1 MMPLT
6 EPQKIEFSKI
16 RAELRVKGVGE
27 RITSEELNSICDD
40 YGIKHPPIF
49 PGAKVLIHDVLS
61 YIVSCGA
68 SAAPPE
74 TKTCPWC
81 HEPAVEAVWTPRYGW
96 IDLCQHHHAQTS
108 REVISHLRQKLSVK
122 ESL

>member
-1 MMPLT
+1 MPLT

-49 PGAKVLIHDVLS
+49 PGSKVLIHDVLS

-81 HEPAVEAVWTPRYGW
+81 NEPAIAAVWTPRHGW
-96 IDLCQHHHAQTS
+96 VDLCQRHYMETS
-108 REVISHLRQKLSVK
+108 RVVISHLRQQLTAK
-122 ESL
+122 ETA

>member
-27 RITSEELNSICDD
+27 RITSEELNIICDD

-49 PGAKVLIHDVLS
+49 PGSKVSIHDVLS

-68 SAAPPE
+68 LAAPPE

-81 HEPAVEAVWTPRYGW
+81 NEPAIAAVWTPRW
-96 IDLCQHHHAQTS
+96 EWVDLCQRHYMETS
-108 REVISHLRQKLSVK
+108 RVVISHLRQKLTVK

>member
-16 RAELRVKGVGE
+16 RSELRVKGVGE

-61 YIVSCGA
+61 YIVSRGA
-68 SAAPPE
+68 LAAPPE
-74 TKTCPWC
+74 TKPCPWC
-81 HEPAVEAVWTPRYGW
+81 HEPAVEAVWTPRHGW

-108 REVISHLRQKLSVK
+108 RDVISHLRQKLTVK

>member
-27 RITSEELNSICDD
+27 RITSEELNIICDD

-49 PGAKVLIHDVLS
+49 PGSKVLIHDVLS
-61 YIVSCGA
+61 YIVSRGA
-68 SAAPPE
+68 LAAPPE

-81 HEPAVEAVWTPRYGW
+81 HEPAVEAVWTPRHGW
-96 IDLCQHHHAQTS
+96 VDLCQHHHAQTS